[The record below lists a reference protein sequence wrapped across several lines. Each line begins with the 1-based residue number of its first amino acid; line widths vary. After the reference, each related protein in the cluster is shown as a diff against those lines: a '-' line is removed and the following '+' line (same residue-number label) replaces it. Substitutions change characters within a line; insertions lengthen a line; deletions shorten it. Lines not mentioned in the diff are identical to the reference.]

1 MPTYQAPDA
10 ECLVFTFKDG
20 LLARLAH
27 DLKLRVETLSIT
39 IEPAESAGTAVRAV
53 FDARSL
59 RPLCFRHGD
68 QDAPKPPSTADAQQI
83 TRHVAE
89 VLATDQNPQ
98 ITFASD
104 RIEPDGD
111 GFRIHGR
118 LTLHGRSAPV
128 TAQITRRD
136 DRYVARAAIRQT
148 DFGIAPFRAAL
159 GALRIQDRVTI
170 ELSVPAGTTPSLGRP
185 FDEKDEKNEK

>member
-27 DLKLRVETLSIT
+27 DLKLRVENLSLT
-39 IEPAESAGTAVRAV
+39 VAPAGDTVRAV

-68 QDAPKPPSTADAQQI
+68 QDAPRPPSAADAQQI

-89 VLATDQNPQ
+89 VLATDQYPDV
-98 ITFASD
+98 TFASD

-111 GFRIHGR
+111 GFRVHGR

-128 TAQITRRD
+128 TAVVSRRG
-136 DRYVARAAIRQT
+136 DRYVARAALSQT

-159 GALRIQDRVTI
+159 GALRIKDSVTI
-170 ELSVPAGTTPSLGRP
+170 ELSVPAGAPRP
-185 FDEKDEKNEK
+185 A